1 MIRRETNEWSDCDK
15 KNVSGLSCLEMA
27 NRSAAKD
34 FFDHQSSRK
43 LVLNLFAGQID
54 EDLSGRGRLG
64 WLRFLPISTLL
75 FWPLA
80 SKNIHFT
87 PCHRNHPSDNT
98 PDATTQWTFWQQIR
112 AFFRS
117 PKTVYCMNVWG
128 YIGTDV
134 SSYIVYNIC
143 KSDHKNQKLT
153 VVDINEKFFS
163 YFTPYF
169 LCMDIAKTHL

>member
-1 MIRRETNEWSDCDK
+1 MILKHFQFFIRFLKLSIMIRRETNEWSDCDK

-64 WLRFLPISTLL
+64 WLRFFPLSTLL

-87 PCHRNHPSDNT
+87 KCQRNHPNDET
-98 PDATTQWTFWQQIR
+98 PDEITNWSVWQKIR

-128 YIGTDV
+128 YIGTDIQ
-134 SSYIVYNIC
+134 SS
-143 KSDHKNQKLT
+143 SRLLLH
-153 VVDINEKFFS
+153 
-163 YFTPYF
+163 
-169 LCMDIAKTHL
+169 

>member
-15 KNVSGLSCLEMA
+15 KNISGLSCLEMA
-27 NRSAAKD
+27 NRSASKD

-54 EDLSGRGRLG
+54 EDLSGRGRLV
-64 WLRFLPISTLL
+64 WLRFFPILTFL

-87 PCHRNHPSDNT
+87 PCNKNHPNENN
-98 PDATTQWTFWQQIR
+98 PDEITHWTFWQRIR

-117 PKTVYCMNVWG
+117 PKTVYCINVWG
-128 YIGTDV
+128 YIGTDII
-134 SSYIVYNIC
+134 SHRLKLGHSIDLELPHHLENYI
-143 KSDHKNQKLT
+143 S
-153 VVDINEKFFS
+153 EKFFWC
-163 YFTPYF
+163 FTP
-169 LCMDIAKTHL
+169 CS